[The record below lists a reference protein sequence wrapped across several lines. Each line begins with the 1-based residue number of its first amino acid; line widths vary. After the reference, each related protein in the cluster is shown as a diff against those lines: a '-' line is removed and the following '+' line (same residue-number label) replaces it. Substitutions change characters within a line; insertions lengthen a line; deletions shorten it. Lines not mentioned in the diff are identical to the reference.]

1 MLQLSEDFC
10 RSAVSQL
17 AQSQQTATSIG
28 PEYSCTVSYHELMTT
43 LDVMIARVGGAFER
57 VIVIVIF
64 DP

>member
-17 AQSQQTATSIG
+17 AQSQQTATA

-57 VIVIVIF
+57 VIVIF